1 MDACKNP
8 NFCLAFHPSSDNQ
21 FSLLTNHSYY
31 YQVQVAYC
39 DFVIWSPN
47 ELVVLRISY
56 QKSFIDTAITKA
68 TNFFKLGILPELI
81 GRWFTKSKIKPSES
95 EPTDCDK
102 WCYCGLGEEGEMI
115 ACDDDDCPIVWF
127 HLDCLKIDTVPDGNW
142 FCPECI
148 NKH

>member
-31 YQVQVAYC
+31 YQVQLQMKLCDVAYC

-56 QKSFIDTAITKA
+56 QKSFIDTAITKTIIFLSLA
-68 TNFFKLGILPELI
+68 YYRTNGYNPVKDAG
-81 GRWFTKSKIKPSES
+81 
-95 EPTDCDK
+95 D
-102 WCYCGLGEEGEMI
+102 
-115 ACDDDDCPIVWF
+115 
-127 HLDCLKIDTVPDGNW
+127 
-142 FCPECI
+142 
-148 NKH
+148 